1 MAGEGRGRLA
11 GRSVGRGCALGS
23 VSLRRRAY
31 ATNIPKPECRALRAD
46 SASHAR
52 VRSEG
57 RPALTRGNGEPGDF
71 SRHQSGASSR
81 LLAAADRELAD
92 GRLRGGGE
100 AADADGGSEAAAEA
114 VRGDFRGLFDGSALG
129 ELLDRVRDPFPDPHQ
144 RFTNGGGKRESLRA
158 TSASFRPEPAVP
170 TTGQGSFG
178 LLSAAHPLGLRRLPS
193 GLPLPRARLPDTHP
207 RFRRQSAL

>member
-11 GRSVGRGCALGS
+11 RRSVGRGCALGS

-31 ATNIPKPECRALRAD
+31 ATNLPKPECRALRAD

-57 RPALTRGNGEPGDF
+57 RPALTRGSGEPGDF
-71 SRHQSGASSR
+71 SRQQSGASSH

-92 GRLRGGGE
+92 GRLRGG
-100 AADADGGSEAAAEA
+100 SEVAAEA
-114 VRGDFRGLFDGSALG
+114 VRGDFRGLFDGSAPG
-129 ELLDRVRDPFPDPHQ
+129 ELPDRVRDPFPDPHQ
-144 RFTNGGGKRESLRA
+144 RFTHRGGKRESLRA

-170 TTGQGSFG
+170 TTGPGSFV
-178 LLSAAHPLGLRRLPS
+178 LLSPAHPLGLRRLPS
-193 GLPLPRARLPDTHP
+193 GLPLPRARLPDTYP
-207 RFRRQSAL
+207 RFRR